1 MNDKVIVMEIKDNYV
16 LAMKEGGEI
25 VRIKKKP
32 NLSVGDKIY
41 ILPEDLYKEEK
52 ISGVVPFPLIN
63 NSSKRRK
70 INQNTMRRVASMVA
84 VFILCFSFLMLP
96 QFTRT
101 AYAMASFDGE
111 NSVQMELDRNNRILD
126 IESVNQSV
134 SKDELKKYKGKN
146 INQLDGEFNKLLGNG
161 TILIGY
167 APQKDNWNKEDFIK
181 YVNGLFGDENIVFL
195 IGNTDDIDA
204 SDKNDISIG
213 RYIAGKMYLSDEL
226 EDALEELE
234 YKELVKMLRDD
245 PTWMDVPEFKEEIED
260 RTEDLFDKDLDDDKD
275 DDDSL
280 DDKDE
285 KNDLDDND
293 DTDDDDL
300 DDVNDTD
307 SDDDDNDN
315 D

>member
-1 MNDKVIVMEIKDNYV
+1 MNDKVIVMEIKENYV

-52 ISGVVPFPLIN
+52 TSGVIPFPLVNN
-63 NSSKRRK
+63 NSKKHK

-126 IESVNQSV
+126 IESVDESV
-134 SKDELKKYKGKN
+134 SKDDLKKYKGKN
-146 INQLDGEFNKLLGNG
+146 INQLDSEFNKLLGNG
-161 TILIGY
+161 TVLIGY
-167 APQKDNWNKEDFIK
+167 APEKDNWNKEDFIK

-204 SDKNDISIG
+204 SDKNDITIG

-245 PTWMDVPEFKEEIED
+245 PTWMDVPEFKEVIED
-260 RTEDLFDKDLDDDKD
+260 RTEDLFDSDDFDDDEDDKD
-275 DDDSL
+275 NNDSSK
-280 DDKDE
+280 DKDV
-285 KNDLDDND
+285 
-293 DTDDDDL
+293 DDDDL
-300 DDVNDTD
+300 DDNNDVDDDDDLD
-307 SDDDDNDN
+307 SDDDDD
-315 D
+315 